1 MNPRPKTINPGF
13 YILISKFKICCKVSF
28 EMDTKQYSLKSSTGK
43 IQTIFQ
49 AVLHSRRPDP
59 ESARRISGRTEAA
72 LRSYSVIIIICD
84 YVYTLP
90 VLRADKTLG
99 MLP

>member
-1 MNPRPKTINPGF
+1 MDINR
-13 YILISKFKICCKVSF
+13 YILINLTFMHQENIK
-28 EMDTKQYSLKSSTGK
+28 
-43 IQTIFQ
+43 

-84 YVYTLP
+84 YV
-90 VLRADKTLG
+90 
-99 MLP
+99 